1 MVSDKATK
9 LPQASRRRARTSG
22 ILAAAT
28 LALLIAWATP
38 SAAQEVTIPAGVTS
52 QVALPAS
59 NTFTCTPPG
68 SFSPNPTTWS
78 ISPNTVQVG
87 GTITDMPPAGH
98 VLSVTV
104 PSDHNP
110 SQSIIISW
118 SGNTDC
124 ISYNGIITIHVSAAD
139 PPPTPTPQAPQPTP
153 GAGGDPPLPF
163 SGEPVDGYCRVTHK
177 KREVVLWVR
186 GLTCGEALAILE
198 DRRKGGDCFSVAA
211 LKSSP
216 TPLFICRAHGRV
228 LVSPGRGRCRP
239 VKHKGRTY
247 DVYRQRVLCRYARA
261 TTLRI
266 LRKDRPYIYEFVSR
280 REGRRWRCIRRA
292 QAGAIFGACS
302 KRVERRWIVFFP
314 RS

>member
-1 MVSDKATK
+1 M
-9 LPQASRRRARTSG
+9 LG
-22 ILAAAT
+22 
-28 LALLIAWATP
+28 LLVMCAPP
-38 SAAQEVTIPAGVTS
+38 SAAQEVTIPAGATS

-59 NTFTCTPPG
+59 NVLTCTPPG
-68 SFSPNPTTWS
+68 FFHPNPTTWV
-78 ISPNTVQVG
+78 ISPDTIQVG

-104 PSDHNP
+104 PADHSP
-110 SQSIIISW
+110 FQQIVISW

-124 ISYNGIITIHVSAAD
+124 ATYNGLITINVSAAN
-139 PPPTPTPQAPQPTP
+139 PPPTPPPPNP

-163 SGEPVDGYCRVTHK
+163 SGEPVDGYCRVIHK
-177 KREVVLWVR
+177 KNEVVLWVR
-186 GLTCGEALAILE
+186 GLSCEQALAILE

-228 LVSPGRGRCRP
+228 LVSPGRGRCKP
-239 VKHKGRTY
+239 VRYKGRTY
-247 DVYRQRVLCRYARA
+247 EVYRQRVLCRYARA

-266 LRKDRPYIYEFVSR
+266 LRNDRPYIYEFVPR
-280 REGRRWRCIRRA
+280 REARRWRCIRRA
-292 QAGAIFGACS
+292 QDGAIFGACA
-302 KRVERRWIVFFP
+302 KRVERRWIVFIP